1 MAGLISLIW
10 MYVTAVLSGESYHGP
25 IKIGV
30 ILPYQ
35 PNFPWAIPFVE
46 PAIAYAVEG
55 IRNGTGSPILVGRE
69 IEVHTGDS
77 QCSETQGPLVAIDMY
92 IERQAH
98 VFLGPVCD
106 YSVAPIARFS
116 PHWNIPVITAG
127 AMVQAFSDKTQYR
140 LLTRIAGSYVQLGD
154 CLVDI
159 FSHFGW
165 VVPGLI
171 YNQNSGPRTVLGKTD
186 CFFVMEGIYHAM
198 QRHLARH
205 FPNHTDIW
213 YKGFDE
219 RSENAFDQLEVLL
232 RDASLNSRSK
242 ECFWE

>member
-1 MAGLISLIW
+1 MWFVWLSVIVEISGNSL
-10 MYVTAVLSGESYHGP
+10 HDP

-35 PNFPWAIPFVE
+35 THFPWAIPFVE
-46 PAIAYAVEG
+46 PGIAYAVEA
-55 IRNGTGSPILVGRE
+55 IRNGTGALLAGRE

-77 QCSETQGPLVAIDMY
+77 QCSDTHGPLVAIDMY
-92 IERQAH
+92 LERRAH
-98 VFLGPVCD
+98 VFLGPACD
-106 YSVAPIARFS
+106 YAVAPIARFS

-140 LLTRIAGSYVQLGD
+140 LLTRISGSYVQLGD
-154 CLVDI
+154 FLVNL

-171 YNQNSGPRTVLGKTD
+171 YNENIGPRTVHGKTD
-186 CFFVMEGIYHAM
+186 CFFVMEAIYHAL
-198 QRHLARH
+198 QRNLARH
-205 FPNHTDIW
+205 DRNTDIW

-219 RSENAFDQLEVLL
+219 RSENAHHQLHVLL
-232 RDASLNSRSK
+232 REASLKSRSK
-242 ECFWE
+242 DHLSEWKKRC